1 MKSTFCSSAF
11 RCAFAIVL
19 IANFLNLRVAAQES
33 KRTIDFS
40 REVRPILASHCWSCH
55 GPDEESRA
63 GNLRL
68 DRRKEALESLAFVP
82 NDSNAS
88 ELVQRILSDDPSNQ
102 MPPPSAKR
110 PLSDTQKSILQQWIA
125 EGANY
130 QDHWA
135 FTPPVIPVVPEPAN
149 PKWGSNPIDR
159 FIEAKLIQEH
169 LKPSPKADRATLL
182 RRATLDLTGLPPTVD
197 ELHAYLSDTSNDAYE
212 RAVDRL
218 LASKAYAERMAM
230 DWLDLSRYADTNGYN
245 NDEDRTMWPW
255 RDWVIDAFD
264 RNMPFDQFVTEQLAG
279 DLLPNP
285 RQDQLIATGF
295 LRNQGHNTEG
305 GIIQEEYRVEYVADR
320 VHTVATVFL
329 GLSLQCARC
338 HDHKFDPISQAE
350 YYQFF
355 SFFNS
360 LDEKQAGYSKF
371 VGAEP
376 FIRVPNPEQ
385 SAQIQSLTSNI
396 ADAESKIQTIGS
408 ETDSSLANY
417 LASTSS
423 TVLAERFGAN
433 LRHHFPLEPT
443 DPKIPTAED
452 LPTKDGSTIDA
463 SSTSRS
469 FEWKEGKSNMAL
481 ALNGTSHFELPEV
494 NNFGQREPFTLSV
507 WIKTNNQGA
516 MAILSK
522 MDESKD
528 FLGYD
533 LLLSGGKLEMHLVHH
548 WPDNAIKISSKQAM
562 APDQW
567 HHIVASYD
575 GSMRASGLKFYVD
588 SKLEPVDI
596 LQDSLRDSFDTSI
609 PFRIGLR
616 QKSLPYQGL
625 VDELHIFGSVL
636 DEPSIQQLYALQK
649 VTSFPDWVQVPTEQR
664 TEVQGKQI
672 REFYLNRIHESYST
686 LQKQI
691 ADWRRQKETVEE
703 TAAAVMV
710 LKEMSPARETFV
722 LKRGQYDQPG
732 DRVTSSIPAILA
744 DPASETPRDRLSLAK
759 WLTQDSN
766 PLTARVTV
774 NRWWQNYFG
783 SGIVKSVEDFGLTGD
798 TPSHPE
804 LLDYL
809 ARTFMQSGWDVK
821 AFHRMVVTS
830 ETYQQESRI
839 PPELQERDPENRLLA
854 RGPRFRLSAETI
866 RDNALAIGGLLHN
879 RVGGPSV
886 KPYQPDGLWEDVT
899 VERRG
904 KYVPDVGE
912 GRYRRS
918 LYTFWK
924 RTCPPPSMMSFDA
937 PNREV
942 CLARRA
948 RTNTPL
954 QALVLLNDPTYVEAA
969 RILAQK
975 MIMGAGPK
983 TEDRI
988 DLGYERC
995 VARKATSTE
1004 KQILASILEEARS
1017 AFGANPADAHSL
1029 NSTGPYVSD
1038 PTLDPIELASWTIVA
1053 STLLNLDETITKR

>member
-1 MKSTFCSSAF
+1 MFG
-11 RCAFAIVL
+11 
-19 IANFLNLRVAAQES
+19 QES

-40 REVRPILASHCWSCH
+40 RDVRPILAGHCWNCH
-55 GPDEESRA
+55 GPDEKSRTA
-63 GNLRL
+63 DLRL
-68 DRRKEALESLAFVP
+68 DRREEAIASAAFIP
-82 NDSNAS
+82 HDSNAS
-88 ELVQRILSDDPSNQ
+88 ELVKRILSQDPSDQ
-102 MPPPSAKR
+102 MPPPSTKR
-110 PLSDTQKSILQQWIA
+110 PLSDNQKSILQQWIA
-125 EGANY
+125 EGAKY

-135 FTPPVIPVVPEPAN
+135 FASPISPVIPELAN

-159 FIEAKLIQEH
+159 FIEAKLIEEH
-169 LKPSPKADRATLL
+169 LKPSPKADPATLL
-182 RRATLDLTGLPPTVD
+182 RRVTLDLTGLPPTVE
-197 ELHAYLSDTSNDAYE
+197 ELRAFLSDGSNDAYE

-218 LASKAYAERMAM
+218 LASKKYAERMALE
-230 DWLDLSRYADTNGYN
+230 WLDLARYADTNGYN

-285 RQDQLIATGF
+285 SQDQLIATGF

-338 HDHKFDPISQAE
+338 HDHKFDPVSQAE
-350 YYQFF
+350 YYQVF

-376 FIRVPNPEQ
+376 FIRVPNSEQ
-385 SAQIQSLTSNI
+385 AAQIQSLTNSI
-396 ADAESKIQTIGS
+396 SESERKLQTLES
-408 ETDSSLANY
+408 EADSSLANY
-417 LASTSS
+417 LASNSPAD
-423 TVLAERFGAN
+423 LAKQFGPN
-433 LRHHFPLEPT
+433 LLHHFPLEPVE
-443 DPKIPTAED
+443 PKAPSVESPTLQDSSAV
-452 LPTKDGSTIDA
+452 DA
-463 SSTSRS
+463 NVTSNS
-469 FEWKEGKSNMAL
+469 LGWKEGKSKMAL
-481 ALNGTSHFELPEV
+481 ELNGLSHLELPDV
-494 NNFGQREPFTLSV
+494 SSFGNHEPFSLSV
-507 WIKTNNQGA
+507 WIKASNQGA

-548 WPDNAIKISSKQAM
+548 WPDNAIKISSKQAI

-567 HHIVASYD
+567 HHVVATYD
-575 GSMRASGLKFYVD
+575 GSMKASGLKFYVD
-588 SKLEPVDI
+588 SKLEPVDVV
-596 LQDSLRDSFDTSI
+596 QDSLRDSFDTSM

-616 QKSLPYQGL
+616 QKSLPFQGL
-625 VDELHIFGSVL
+625 VDELQIFSRVL
-636 DEPSIQQLYALQK
+636 DEANIQQLYALQK
-649 VTSFPDWVQVPTEQR
+649 VTSFADWIQVPVELRTEEQR
-664 TEVQGKQI
+664 KQL
-672 REFYLNRIHESYST
+672 REFYLKRIHESYST
-686 LQKQI
+686 LQKQL
-691 ADWRRQKETVEE
+691 ADWKLQKQTVEE
-703 TAAAVMV
+703 NAAAVMV

-732 DRVTSSIPAILA
+732 DRVSSSIPAILA
-744 DPASETPRDRLSLAK
+744 NPTTEPPRDRLALAK
-759 WLTQDSN
+759 WFTEDTN

-774 NRWWQNYFG
+774 NRWWQNFFG

-809 ARTFMQSGWDVK
+809 ARSFMQSGWDVK
-821 AFHRMVVTS
+821 AFHRMVVMS

-839 PPELQERDPENRLLA
+839 LPELQERDPENRLLA

-866 RDNALAIGGLLHN
+866 RDNALAIGGLLQN

-886 KPYQPDGLWEDVT
+886 KPYQPEGLWEDVT

-942 CLARRA
+942 CMARRA

-975 MIMGAGPK
+975 MIQDAGPN
-983 TEDRI
+983 TQDRI

-995 VARKATSTE
+995 VSRKATSNE
-1004 KQILASILEEARS
+1004 KQILVSILEDARS
-1017 AFGANPADAHSL
+1017 RFAASPADAQSL
-1029 NSTGPYVSD
+1029 NSTGPYVAD
-1038 PTLDPIELASWTIVA
+1038 PTIDPMELASWTIIA
-1053 STLLNLDETITKR
+1053 STMLNLDETITKR